1 MRKAQPQKRSKASK
15 IILILLSRIRKLCC
29 DRTGRVTRIQYADKV
44 FRDVCGAK
52 AFIRRVS
59 CCRKMSQVVQVFN
72 EIGVTTLWS
81 LLNDETF
88 YEVLTLLVDVQERKD
103 ELKHQLKKAQ
113 KKLGGGVNIS
123 LSEKGKYN
131 KKIRRYQ
138 EELKWL
144 NKRYKDAV
152 ESIQDSL
159 NLHTAEDNYKDR
171 FAALKRF
178 GEQGSIVNGYLSDY
192 EDDDEFS
199 MNFAPSRRRT
209 IMDDLDG
216 LDFDDFGEDSDLFR
230 KEDRLSKLEDQMSRL
245 IDIVQA
251 KQTGGLPPA
260 TKEEMQNASPMEKRI
275 INILTTMGRQMDA
288 ISERMDDLESSESY
302 EDDEDDALHPGSA
315 MPSQYSPS
323 MSDIEDMLAGN
334 PVSYQKSAPQY
345 SPYVPN
351 DPAVDGFPTT
361 KELLEK
367 TRAQDQA
374 RQQQAP
380 VIHRE
385 AIDCNNR
392 QEVLN
397 KPTDY
402 QVQQQMDQASQS
414 MVDATEA
421 FSVTP

>member
-44 FRDVCGAK
+44 FRDICGSK

-88 YEVLTLLVDVQERKD
+88 YEVLALLVDVQERKD

-113 KKLGGGVNIS
+113 KKLGGGMNIS
-123 LSEKGKYN
+123 ISQKGKYN

-178 GEQGSIVNGYLSDY
+178 GEQGSIVNSYLSDY
-192 EDDDEFS
+192 DDDDEFS
-199 MNFAPSRRRT
+199 MNFAPRRHT

-216 LDFDDFGEDSDLFR
+216 IDFDEFGDDSDLFR
-230 KEDRLSKLEDQMSRL
+230 KEDRLSKLENQMSRL

-251 KQTGGLPPA
+251 KQTGGMPPA
-260 TKEEMQNASPMEKRI
+260 TKEEIQNASPMEKRI
-275 INILTTMGRQMDA
+275 INVLTTMGHQMDS
-288 ISERMDDLESSESY
+288 ISERLDDIESSTSY
-302 EDDEDDALHPGSA
+302 DDEDDSLHPGN
-315 MPSQYSPS
+315 MVPSQYSPS

-334 PVSYQKSAPQY
+334 PVSFQNPQY

-351 DPAVDGFPTT
+351 DPEVNGFPTT
-361 KELLEK
+361 KELLDK
-367 TRAQDQA
+367 TRSQENASK
-374 RQQQAP
+374 QQAP

-385 AIDCNNR
+385 TIDSNNR

-402 QVQQQMDQASQS
+402 QVQQQMDPASQNGAVS
-414 MVDATEA
+414 TTAT
-421 FSVTP
+421 S